1 MTAIAGSCLKGPP
14 RIRPGGTRV
23 SQISI
28 QELIE
33 AGVHFG
39 HRASRW
45 HPSMAPYIHQKHNSI
60 HIIDLRETMRGL
72 VRACHFITRIVEAG
86 HEVIFVGT
94 KAQAREIINDQATRC
109 GMHWVTH
116 RWLGGTLTNFKTIRS
131 RLRRLEELEELEK
144 DGGMEGRSKK
154 EISMLRRERKKINR
168 NLEGIRKMNRLPG
181 AVIISDIRRDD
192 IAIVDTDCDP
202 NTVHVPIPGNDD
214 AFRSIEVIM
223 QKIADSVVAGRDK
236 LIIRQAAEEKKRA
249 EEEEEAKRK
258 AKVRSAEKEAEKS
271 ATASGSVAGAPA
283 TGGSPASKPA
293 AAATPPSTETAPSPD
308 DSKPKPSE

>member
-1 MTAIAGSCLKGPP
+1 M
-14 RIRPGGTRV
+14 
-23 SQISI
+23 SQVSI

-45 HPSMAPYIHQKHNSI
+45 HPSMAPFIHQKHNSI

-72 VRACHFITRIVEAG
+72 VRACHFVTRIVEAG
-86 HEVIFVGT
+86 HDVIFVGT
-94 KAQAREIINDQATRC
+94 KAQAREIISDQATRC

-131 RLRRLEELEELEK
+131 RLRRLEELEALEK

-154 EISMLRRERKKINR
+154 EISMLRRERRKINR

-181 AVIISDIRRDD
+181 AVVISDIRRDD
-192 IAIVDTDCDP
+192 IAVREAHMIGVPVIAIVDTDCDP
-202 NTVHVPIPGNDD
+202 NIVDVPIPGNDD

-223 QKIADSVVAGRDK
+223 QKIADSVLVGRDK
-236 LIIRQAAEEKKRA
+236 LIVRQAEEEKKRR
-249 EEEEEAKRK
+249 EEEEEAKKK
-258 AKVRSAEKEAEKS
+258 AKERSSAKEAEK
-271 ATASGSVAGAPA
+271 AAAAAAPKA
-283 TGGSPASKPA
+283 APPA
-293 AAATPPSTETAPSPD
+293 AAKTAPAPGQGEKAPEPDKNAPKPESPSA
-308 DSKPKPSE
+308 DSKPDSSS